1 MTGIVVVVPPI
12 DMGTGPTL
20 TGAEVN
26 VNNGDA
32 NAGAAVAAIMAT
44 ISATAVSSMIVR
56 FIYYSLLLYSSNSYL
71 GVAHKYYVVAS
82 TLTFDH
88 GICQHQNPVF

>member
-1 MTGIVVVVPPI
+1 VAVVSPIVKVTGLV
-12 DMGTGPTL
+12 L
-20 TGAEVN
+20 TGAVVK

-44 ISATAVSSMIVR
+44 ISAAAVSSMIVR